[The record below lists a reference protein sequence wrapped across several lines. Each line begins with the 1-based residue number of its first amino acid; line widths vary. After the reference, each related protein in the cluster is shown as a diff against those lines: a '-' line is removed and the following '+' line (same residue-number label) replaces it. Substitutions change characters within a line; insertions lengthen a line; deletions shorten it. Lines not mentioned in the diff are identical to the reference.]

1 MRVFTFISGN
11 AGLDF
16 AGTKTRRR
24 TERNELLAGPADLA
38 RWVVE
43 ASLLDDP
50 PEVGDLESA
59 KALREAIYR
68 LATGAAL
75 PGDRELLNSFAVRPP
90 VEITLGADGRVVRAG
105 GLDAALATVAREA
118 ATLLG
123 GPLASRVKECGYEL
137 CTRLY
142 LDVSRAGSRK
152 WCGMQE
158 CGNRV
163 KAAAFR
169 ARQRV

>member
-1 MRVFTFISGN
+1 MFTFISGN

-16 AGTKTRRR
+16 AGTVAHRR
-24 TERNELLAGPADLA
+24 TDHIDLLASPADLA
-38 RWVVE
+38 TWVVE
-43 ASLLDDP
+43 AALLDSP
-50 PEVGDLESA
+50 PSVDSLDAAVG
-59 KALREAIYR
+59 LREAIYR
-68 LATGAAL
+68 LATGAGL
-75 PGDRELLNSFAVRPP
+75 DGDRELLNAFATRPP
-90 VEITLGADGRVVRAG
+90 VEMSLGADGRVVRSG
-105 GLDAALATVAREA
+105 DLDAALATVARESVEM
-118 ATLLG
+118 LG
-123 GPLASRVKECGYEL
+123 GPLAARIKECGDEL

-158 CGNRV
+158 CGNRA